1 MKRLHI
7 FFQNPAE
14 QPHSAL
20 QGFPV
25 EEPRKHTDGKHRC
38 GKAVD
43 WAEDGK
49 NDRKDD
55 RCRQTHQQ
63 QRPAVNR
70 QTECAH
76 RAEDRAEAHAE
87 RADCCGKRHT
97 KALLFRNHT
106 ATSAFVCP
114 M

>member
-7 FFQNPAE
+7 FFQNSAE
-14 QPHSAL
+14 QPHSAQ

-25 EEPRKHTDGKHRC
+25 KEPRKRTGSDSRC
-38 GKAVD
+38 AKAVNR
-43 WAEDGK
+43 AEDGK
-49 NDRKDD
+49 NHRKHN
-55 RCRQTHQQ
+55 RRRQAHQQ

-87 RADCCGKRHT
+87 RADCCGKRRT

-106 ATSAFVCP
+106 ATSACVCP